1 MIAQDRPGYFVS
13 LVFIFLETALTKLV
27 VVVCTMRRPEM
38 LKRCLE
44 SLAAL
49 EKPDGCSVE
58 IVVVEN
64 DVEPRSLAVVESIRQ
79 SRDVQLT
86 YMREPQGGIP
96 FARNAGIRGALALD
110 ADWIALI
117 DDDETAGPD
126 WLKTLYATCKDFS
139 ADVASGP
146 VKRDYEISPPK
157 WWPGPSNR
165 SWPTGHELKGAH
177 TNNILMKAQLAADTG
192 PILRFDERLLAGSED
207 VEFFERAAHIG
218 ARIVWADGASVNE
231 AVPISRLQP
240 MRLLSREYMVATS
253 QAQVSRIQ
261 RGALIGFVGILP
273 KALRRTV
280 GGAAMLL
287 VAPFAWLIKRSAGE
301 RLFFVGSLKMAKAA
315 GNLLGGFWIRSRY
328 YVSTDGK

>member
-1 MIAQDRPGYFVS
+1 
-13 LVFIFLETALTKLV
+13 LTKLV

-64 DVEPRSLAVVESIRQ
+64 DVEPRSLPVVERIRQ
-79 SRDVQLT
+79 ARGIQVT
-86 YMREPQGGIP
+86 YIREPQCGIP

-117 DDDETAGPD
+117 DDDETADPD
-126 WLKTLYATCKDFS
+126 WLKTLCVTCKDFS
-139 ADVASGP
+139 ADVVSGP
-146 VKRDYEISPPK
+146 VKREYETAPPK
-157 WWPGPSNR
+157 WWSGPSNR
-165 SWPTGHELKGAH
+165 NWPTGHELKGAH
-177 TNNILMKAQLAADTG
+177 TNNILMKAQLVAETG
-192 PILRFDERLLAGSED
+192 PALRFDERLLAGSED
-207 VEFFERAAHIG
+207 VEFFERAAQIG
-218 ARIVWADGASVNE
+218 ARIVWADGASVKE

-261 RGALIGFVGILP
+261 YGALIGFLGLLP
-273 KALRRTV
+273 KALRRSFT
-280 GGAAMLL
+280 GAAMLL
-287 VAPFAWLIKRSAGE
+287 AAPFVWLIRRSTGE